1 MSDIQVTSV
10 DGSQINVSTGT
21 VIGPLPSLQLA
32 AGSGINIANAG
43 GVSTISANLA
53 ELSIPANL
61 ADLADVSNV
70 SVAAGQV
77 LAWDGAEW
85 GASNIP
91 PGTTVNG
98 LSGDVSLVA
107 GDGVNIA
114 TTGTNLTL
122 SATANLTGYATEQ
135 FVLERI
141 APGVDYE
148 SPRDATLVQTYDG
161 RQHYSWTA
169 PDSYA
174 GGYTL
179 EIAEVGVT
187 QDISGAGQYT
197 TQSDGSVNLTIQM
210 DTTTA
215 ARVFVFASPTGA
227 DEDYVPIP
235 YTVAEFENNEV
246 VVEGLYLTDEFASAG
261 THSLLAAVL
270 DFADEEIGTVQSQPI
285 TFGSHGSPQPP
296 EFFSIDA
303 MGLEITANVES
314 TQTPHMLGFYP
325 LDQITYYLE
334 INQQPDA
341 TSGWI
346 RGTGVAATE
355 SIVPVSATA
364 TEGGEWY
371 ARVVA
376 GNPQGFGP
384 ASEPVQVSGDP

>member
-10 DGSQINVSTGT
+10 DGSQINVTTGALA
-21 VIGPLPSLQLA
+21 GPLPSLQLA
-32 AGSGINIANAG
+32 AGTGIDIANAG

-53 ELSIPANL
+53 ELSVPANL

-85 GASNIP
+85 GGANIP

-98 LSGDVSLVA
+98 LSGNVSLVA
-107 GDGVNIA
+107 GDGVNIVSN
-114 TTGTNLTL
+114 GTNLTL
-122 SATANLTGYATEQ
+122 SATGNLTSYATEQ
-135 FVLERI
+135 FVLDRI
-141 APGVDYE
+141 TPGTAYD
-148 SPRDATLVQTYDG
+148 SPRDTTLVQTYDG
-161 RQHYSWTA
+161 RQHYSWSA
-169 PDSYA
+169 PDSYV

-197 TQSDGSVNLTIQM
+197 TQSDGSIRLTIQM
-210 DTTTA
+210 DTSTA
-215 ARVFVFASPTGA
+215 ERVFVFASPTGA
-227 DEDYVPIP
+227 PDDYVPLP
-235 YTVAEFENNEV
+235 YAVAEFAEGEV
-246 VVEGLYLTDEFASAG
+246 IVRGLYLPEDFTSAG
-261 THSLLAAVL
+261 THTLLAAVL
-270 DFADEEIGTVQSQPI
+270 DVGEEEIGTVQSQPI

-334 INQQPDA
+334 INQQADA

-346 RGTGVAATE
+346 RGAGVAATDPV
-355 SIVPVSATA
+355 VPVSATA
-364 TEGGEWY
+364 TGAGEWH

-376 GNPQGFGP
+376 QNPLGFGP
-384 ASEPVQVSGDP
+384 PSEAVQVSGDP